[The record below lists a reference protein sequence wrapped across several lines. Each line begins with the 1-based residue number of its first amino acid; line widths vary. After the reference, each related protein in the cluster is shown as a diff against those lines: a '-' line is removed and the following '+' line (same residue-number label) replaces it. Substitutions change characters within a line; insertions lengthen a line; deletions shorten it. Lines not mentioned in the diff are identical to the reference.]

1 MSVLTLTLA
10 LQKGPPDH
18 HLLRSVT
25 FSLEGPTNER
35 MTATRAGN
43 TVSLS
48 LAVLRATPPY
58 RLLTAPQT
66 AIIIMYDE
74 STML

>member
-35 MTATRAGN
+35 TTATRG
-43 TVSLS
+43 
-48 LAVLRATPPY
+48 RATE
-58 RLLTAPQT
+58 RRRREHSFTFIGSLESNAALSANKHRRQLL
-66 AIIIMYDE
+66 
-74 STML
+74 L

>member
-18 HLLRSVT
+18 HLLLSVT

-35 MTATRAGN
+35 TNDRDPRARNG
-43 TVSLS
+43 TTSPGTQFHFHWQS
-48 LAVLRATPPY
+48 
-58 RLLTAPQT
+58 
-66 AIIIMYDE
+66 
-74 STML
+74 